1 MENAKKLAEI
11 IKNSNY
17 IVAFTGAGAS
27 TDSGIKD
34 FRGKNGL
41 YKEKNYM
48 GYEPE
53 EILSIDFF
61 MNHTDIFNKYVDEKL
76 MINDIKPNP
85 GHKAL
90 AKLEKMG
97 KIKAVIT
104 QNIDNLHQEGGS
116 KKVLEL
122 HGTLKDWYC
131 LKCGKRGEKSFVC
144 ACGGVVRPRVTLYGE
159 MLDEE
164 VTEASISEIKKAD
177 TLIIIGTSLTVYPAA
192 YYINYFK
199 GKNLVIIN
207 ETPTSQDHIATLV
220 IRDNFSKIF
229 TETLNI
235 LNNN

>member
-11 IKNSNY
+11 IKNSSY
-17 IVAFTGAGAS
+17 VVAFTGAGAS

-61 MNHTDIFNKYVDEKL
+61 LSHTDIFNKYIEEKM

-90 AKLEKMG
+90 AELEKMG
-97 KIKAVIT
+97 KVKAVIT

-131 LKCGKRGEKSFVC
+131 LKCGKRADRRFDCE
-144 ACGGVVRPRVTLYGE
+144 CGGVVRPRVTLYGE
-159 MLDEE
+159 MLDEK
-164 VTEASISEIKKAD
+164 VTDAAISEIKKAD

-192 YYINYFK
+192 YYISYFR

-220 IRDNFSKIF
+220 IRDNFSKVF
-229 TETLNI
+229 SETLEI
-235 LNNN
+235 LKNN

>member
-11 IKNSNY
+11 IKNSSY
-17 IVAFTGAGAS
+17 VVAFTGAGAS

-61 MNHTDIFNKYVDEKL
+61 LSHTDIFNKYIEEKM

-90 AKLEKMG
+90 AELEKMG
-97 KIKAVIT
+97 KVKAVIT

-131 LKCGKRGEKSFVC
+131 LKCGKRADRRFDCE
-144 ACGGVVRPRVTLYGE
+144 CGGVVRPRVTLYGE
-159 MLDEE
+159 MLDEK
-164 VTEASISEIKKAD
+164 VTDAAISEIKKAD

-192 YYINYFK
+192 YYINYFR

-229 TETLNI
+229 SETLEI
-235 LNNN
+235 LKNN

>member
-11 IKNSNY
+11 IKNSSY
-17 IVAFTGAGAS
+17 VVAFTGAGAS

-61 MNHTDIFNKYVDEKL
+61 LRHTDIFNKYIEEKM

-90 AKLEKMG
+90 AELEKMG
-97 KIKAVIT
+97 KVKAVIT

-131 LKCGKRGEKSFVC
+131 LKCGKRADRRFDCE
-144 ACGGVVRPRVTLYGE
+144 CGGVVRPRVTLYGE
-159 MLDEE
+159 MLDEK
-164 VTEASISEIKKAD
+164 VTDAAISEIKKAD

-192 YYINYFK
+192 YYINYFR

-220 IRDNFSKIF
+220 IRDNFSKVF
-229 TETLNI
+229 SETLEI
-235 LNNN
+235 LKNN